1 MTLSSVTMKSWKKV
15 MCNFRHCSL
24 NFKGIL
30 PYDHLPR
37 TCGPTNV
44 FTLCKLPKRSN
55 GKDLPCYITYH
66 CLKMEI
72 IDLTGVNIENEW
84 FKPPPSH
91 SDICVFYLTG
101 GRREKKIYLF
111 ILWDKDASHE
121 LRCHVK
127 TKSCCDF
134 NVLIWGCGGAL
145 MRWEWVMSWQ
155 QVTQTTLNH
164 LLS

>member
-24 NFKGIL
+24 TFKGIL
-30 PYDHLPR
+30 PYDQLPR
-37 TCGPTNV
+37 TCGPTDV
-44 FTLCKLPKRSN
+44 FALCKLPKRSN
-55 GKDLPCYITYH
+55 GKDSPCYITYH

-101 GRREKKIYLF
+101 GRREKIYIYLF
-111 ILWDKDASHE
+111 FE
-121 LRCHVK
+121 
-127 TKSCCDF
+127 TKMQAMSC
-134 NVLIWGCGGAL
+134 A
-145 MRWEWVMSWQ
+145 VMSRLKAV
-155 QVTQTTLNH
+155 VTLMCLFGVVGACWWCGSGSCH
-164 LLS
+164 GSK